1 MPVGGQLSLSR
12 RLFRMS
18 ILVSATALLIA
29 CAAFV
34 AYDLATF
41 RQAIVRNLSVQAQL
55 LGSNSVS
62 ALVFSDPA
70 SAENTLAALRL
81 APSVVS
87 ACVYS
92 KDGRPFAD
100 YRRTK
105 DVAPPATPELAA
117 GEEER
122 YWFGSRQVMLVHR
135 IVFQGKP
142 TGFIY
147 IASDLE
153 TLVER
158 LKRYVMISVFVLLGS
173 LMGAV
178 AVSTALRKTIVKP
191 IEDLAEVARGIS
203 QERNY
208 SVRAAA
214 EGAPTELLVLVE
226 AFNEMLAQIE
236 QRDQEVHEAREKL
249 ERRVELR
256 TAELAAANK
265 ELEAFSY
272 SVSHDLRVPLRS
284 IDGFSLALMEDYGD
298 KLGEEARGHFD
309 RIRAATR
316 RMGLL
321 IDDMLELARVSRV
334 EMHRQRVDL
343 TGMVR
348 SLETELRK
356 ADPGRQVECVIAEG
370 IEAEGDARLLRVV
383 MDNLLRNAWKY
394 TSKHP
399 SARIEFGQMSSN
411 GSRAYY
417 VKDDGAGFDPAYAGK
432 LFGAFQRLHGASE
445 FPGTGV
451 GLATVQR
458 IIHRHGGRI
467 WAEAEVE
474 KGATFY
480 FTF

>member
-1 MPVGGQLSLSR
+1 MPAAGQQSLSR
-12 RLFRMS
+12 KLTRMS
-18 ILVSATALLIA
+18 ILVSATALLLA
-29 CAAFV
+29 CEAFV

-55 LGSNSVS
+55 LGSNSVA
-62 ALVFSDPA
+62 ALVFNDPE
-70 SAENTLAALRL
+70 SATNTLAALRA
-81 APSVVS
+81 APNVVS

-92 KDGRPFAD
+92 ANGLPFAE
-100 YRRTK
+100 YVRTK
-105 DVAPPATPELAA
+105 EVSPAPRAELGE

-122 YWFGSRQVMLVHR
+122 HWFRRDEVMLVHR
-135 IVFQGKP
+135 VVFQGKR

-147 IASDLE
+147 LESDLQ
-153 TLVER
+153 TLGER
-158 LKRYVMISVFVLLGS
+158 LKRYVMISIFVLLGS
-173 LMGAV
+173 SMAAV

-191 IEDLAEVARGIS
+191 IEDLAAVARSIS

-208 SVRAAA
+208 SVRAVAQ
-214 EGAPTELLVLVE
+214 GAPAELSVLVE
-226 AFNEMLAQIE
+226 AFNEMLVQIE
-236 QRDQEVHEAREKL
+236 QRDREVREARDGL
-249 ERRVELR
+249 EHRVELR

-298 KLGEEARGHFD
+298 KLGEEARGHFE

-321 IDDMLELARVSRV
+321 IDDMLELARVSRA
-334 EMHRQRVDL
+334 EMQRGRVDL
-343 TGMVR
+343 SGMAR
-348 SLETELRK
+348 SVEAELRK
-356 ADPGRQVECVIAEG
+356 ADPGRRVECVIAEG
-370 IEAEGDARLLRVV
+370 VEAEGDARLLRVV
-383 MDNLLRNAWKY
+383 IDNLLQNAWKY
-394 TSKHP
+394 TSKHA
-399 SARIEFGQMSSN
+399 SARIEFGQMSLN
-411 GSRAYY
+411 GSRAYF

-432 LFGAFQRLHGASE
+432 LFGAFQRLHGAVE

-451 GLATVQR
+451 GLATAQR